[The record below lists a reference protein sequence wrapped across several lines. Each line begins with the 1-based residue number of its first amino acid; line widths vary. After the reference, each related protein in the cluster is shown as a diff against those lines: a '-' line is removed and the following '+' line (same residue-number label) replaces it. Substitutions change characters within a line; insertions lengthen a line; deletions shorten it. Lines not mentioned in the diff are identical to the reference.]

1 MIDISKSSPTLIIRP
16 GPNDANVRGDIFGG
30 WLMSHIDVA
39 ASITAGIIA
48 KGLTAT
54 VAVESLRFIQPIYTY
69 DIVHFFT
76 EVAKIGK
83 TSVTIN
89 VEVFAQRTFGMS
101 NPQVAMKKVSD
112 ATLVFVAISAPGE
125 KRIIEQ

>member
-30 WLMSHIDVA
+30 WLMSQIDVA
-39 ASITAGIIA
+39 ASIAAGILA

-54 VAVESLRFIQPIYTY
+54 VAVESLQFIRPIYTY

-76 EVAKIGK
+76 EVVRIGK
-83 TSVTIN
+83 TSVTIK
-89 VEVFAQRTFGMS
+89 VEVFAQRTSAMS
-101 NPQVAMKKVSD
+101 NPQLEMVKVSD
-112 ATLVFVAISAPGE
+112 ATLVFVAISEPGV
-125 KRIIEQ
+125 KRVIEQ